1 MQTQKME
8 KTKTT
13 PIYKASIILMPK
25 LDKDI
30 AKRKKEKRRIYRKG
44 KKEKKRERR
53 KGGRKG
59 G

>member
-8 KTKTT
+8 EAKT
-13 PIYKASIILMPK
+13 PPVYKASIILIPK

-30 AKRKKEKRRIYRKG
+30 AKRMKEKRRIYRKG